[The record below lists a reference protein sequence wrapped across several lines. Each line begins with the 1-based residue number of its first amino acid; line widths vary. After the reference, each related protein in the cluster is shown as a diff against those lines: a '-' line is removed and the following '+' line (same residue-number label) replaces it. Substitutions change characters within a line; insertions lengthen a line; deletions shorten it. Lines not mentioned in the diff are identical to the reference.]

1 MDDGPRIIH
10 DASVVRGIVVT
21 KDELQPPLE
30 NAAGGRPALNGDRCP
45 RRQATKHGKVERLA
59 VRRIALE
66 LPTGER
72 LGGVSEV
79 LDDYPLRVA
88 ATAQLGD
95 LDVRPLRPGRG
106 NGCQRQC
113 DGDSRNKG

>member
-45 RRQATKHGKVERLA
+45 RRQATKHGKVERQSESEP
-59 VRRIALE
+59 LE
-66 LPTGER
+66 RGGAPPPFGTSAAGEGSG
-72 LGGVSEV
+72 LGVGDGVGV
-79 LDDYPLRVA
+79 
-88 ATAQLGD
+88 ATAQLT
-95 LDVRPLRPGRG
+95 
-106 NGCQRQC
+106 
-113 DGDSRNKG
+113 